1 MADKIH
7 KCEICGKEFSKSIK
21 LIKHLE
27 RTFPCKKDIE
37 QIIRTNLIKN
47 LKKRSI
53 NIIDG
58 QTIYI
63 CKYCDKEFFDKQHK
77 YRHQQTCQKKEIL
90 DKKNKILYSLSN
102 YVDKNNDIAIL
113 DKIENIINKPP
124 VNINIDQ
131 SINKTINNI
140 NNNNITNNFN
150 NYNFNHINYI
160 YTLGFGR
167 YNIEGYTKKN
177 GKRFK
182 DILSKNMDRDSKDNS
197 YNPGNLIVDIVN
209 DTYFNKSDP
218 THMNVY
224 MKDASSNQMQVYDG
238 SGIVNYDKNTIIKNM
253 IDHSKSNVERI
264 TGYLNISGLVNES
277 QEQYCNDSFSDNIQ
291 IDSAPIEAKC
301 IENTQYAVNLYHN
314 PEFKGNP
321 INKDSLSQYMTYDRV
336 IK

>member
-1 MADKIH
+1 MADKLH
-7 KCEICGKEFSKSIK
+7 KCYFCGKYFTRNTT

-27 RTFPCKKDIE
+27 KNYACKRNIKDGLREDIIKSLRTKASYIVNGLKVYYCKFCNNEFSSKQLKYKHQLTCVE
-37 QIIRTNLIKN
+37 QTRLN
-47 LKKRSI
+47 
-53 NIIDG
+53 
-58 QTIYI
+58 
-63 CKYCDKEFFDKQHK
+63 
-77 YRHQQTCQKKEIL
+77 
-90 DKKNKILYSLSN
+90 NKIAML
-102 YVDKNNDIAIL
+102 NNLAKFIDNSDEKVIME
-113 DKIENIINKPP
+113 KIDYLINQPI
-124 VNINIDQ
+124 NINIDQ
-131 SINKTINNI
+131 SINKTI

-160 YTLGFGR
+160 YTLGFGK

-209 DTYFNKSDP
+209 DTYFNRNDP
-218 THMNVY
+218 THMSVY

-238 SGIVNYDKNTIIKNM
+238 SGIVNYDKNIIIKNM

-277 QEQYCNDSFSDNIQ
+277 QEQYCSDSISNNLE
-291 IDSAPIEAKC
+291 IDSKPIEAKC

-321 INKDSLSQYMTYDRV
+321 INKDNLSQYMTYDRI